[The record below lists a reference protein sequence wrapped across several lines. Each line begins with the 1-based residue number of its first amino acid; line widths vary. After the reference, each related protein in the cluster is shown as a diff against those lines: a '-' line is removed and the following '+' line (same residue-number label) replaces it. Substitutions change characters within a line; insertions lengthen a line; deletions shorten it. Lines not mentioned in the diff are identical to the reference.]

1 MSNITA
7 SASTSAGIIAARLRD
22 DINDGRWPDG
32 AALRQDELATL
43 YGVSRI
49 PVREAL
55 NLLRDDGLV
64 VIEPNRGAYVTRL
77 RVADV
82 EEIFDL
88 RILLEADALVRAI
101 PAHSRKTLVLIE
113 AIQAQLEL
121 EDAKAAWI
129 QSDRAFHE
137 ALYAPSGR
145 PQTLALISKLRTRV
159 ERYGLSKL
167 RPGSR
172 REGWASEHRQ
182 LLAAVTA
189 GDAEEAVKV
198 LTMHLQE
205 TCSAVCA
212 ALTLT
217 QT

>member
-1 MSNITA
+1 MSNIAA
-7 SASTSAGIIAARLRD
+7 SASTSAAIIAARLRA
-22 DINDGRWPDG
+22 DINEGRWPDG
-32 AALRQDELATL
+32 AALRQDELAML

-64 VIEPNRGAYVTRL
+64 VIEPNRGAYIIKL
-77 RVADV
+77 SVAEV

-88 RILLEADALVRAI
+88 RVLLESDALRRAI

-113 AIQAQLEL
+113 AMQAQLEL
-121 EDAKAAWI
+121 EDVKAAWM

-137 ALYAPSGR
+137 ALYAPSYR
-145 PQTLALISKLRTRV
+145 PQTLALISKLRSRV

-172 REGWASEHRQ
+172 REGWAREHRQ
-182 LLAAVTA
+182 LLAAVAA
-189 GDAEEAVKV
+189 GDVEGAVKV
-198 LTMHLQE
+198 LSEHLQE
-205 TCSAVCA
+205 TCRAVCA
-212 ALTLT
+212 ALT